1 MNWQRWKWR
10 YWLDVFRRSR
20 LERDLDEEVNSH
32 IAIETERRI
41 RLGES
46 PEQAR
51 INSLREIR
59 SLAFV
64 KEAARDV
71 RTWVSVERLAQDLR
85 YALRIFTRRPGFS
98 VVAILTLALGIGANT
113 AIFSVVNSV
122 LLKPLPYEHSERI
135 VTVWEDFTAQG
146 GPAQEWIEVPNFFE
160 WKSEGDLFETLG
172 DRPGRPPQRT
182 RPGPA
187 S

>member
-71 RTWVSVERLAQDLR
+71 RTGFQSSACLKTCAMPSAYLR
-85 YALRIFTRRPGFS
+85 GGPG
-98 VVAILTLALGIGANT
+98 
-113 AIFSVVNSV
+113 SV
-122 LLKPLPYEHSERI
+122 LLR
-135 VTVWEDFTAQG
+135 F
-146 GPAQEWIEVPNFFE
+146 
-160 WKSEGDLFETLG
+160 
-172 DRPGRPPQRT
+172 
-182 RPGPA
+182 
-187 S
+187 